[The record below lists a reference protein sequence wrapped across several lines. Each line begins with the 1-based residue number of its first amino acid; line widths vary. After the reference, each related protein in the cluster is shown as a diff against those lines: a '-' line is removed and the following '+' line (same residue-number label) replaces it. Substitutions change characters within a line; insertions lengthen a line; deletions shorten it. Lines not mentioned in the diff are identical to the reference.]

1 MGECGLARSPLIHSV
16 IHPRVSKFV
25 LEITVFI
32 TEFLAWSPFKTY
44 IRADRQTDRQT
55 ELASYVIEDD
65 VHFIRAT
72 GTPSLCPS
80 SPARPRPCPAHCPLG
95 TNAAPPLGRPL
106 FHESYTLYRHLPSP
120 SRPPSPLARSLCPP
134 SSRRLVMCAVKL
146 VQPPSQCSV
155 GGCGGPGGE
164 AERQTECRHREFVFL
179 DASSYPWE
187 F

>member
-25 LEITVFI
+25 LENTAFI

-44 IRADRQTDRQT
+44 IRADRQT

-72 GTPSLCPS
+72 GTPSFCPS
-80 SPARPRPCPAHCPLG
+80 SPARPRRCPAHCPLG

-120 SRPPSPLARSLCPP
+120 SPSPLARSLPLPSLLPPRPVGYVRCQIGTTTIAMFYWRRRPLSGRGSRTANGMPAQGIRLPRCPSFP
-134 SSRRLVMCAVKL
+134 
-146 VQPPSQCSV
+146 
-155 GGCGGPGGE
+155 
-164 AERQTECRHREFVFL
+164 
-179 DASSYPWE
+179 
-187 F
+187 